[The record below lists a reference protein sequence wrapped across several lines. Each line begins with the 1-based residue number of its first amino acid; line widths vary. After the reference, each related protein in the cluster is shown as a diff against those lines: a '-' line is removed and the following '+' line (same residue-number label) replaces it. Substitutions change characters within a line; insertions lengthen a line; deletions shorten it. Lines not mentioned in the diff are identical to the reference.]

1 MRPQHTPGPW
11 FVGAQNDALFI
22 IDRRPAFSNDY
33 PNHDADTEVIAKV
46 YDDVRGNAGAGR
58 CNARLIAAAP
68 ESIEANKT
76 ALMVLCALQNAN
88 DWHPNMEKD
97 IAFAID
103 GCRAAVAKST
113 GEQP

>member
-46 YDDVRGNAGAGR
+46 YDDVRGNEHVLADR
-58 CNARLIAAAP
+58 RMMSDVIAAP
-68 ESIEANKT
+68 
-76 ALMVLCALQNAN
+76 
-88 DWHPNMEKD
+88 
-97 IAFAID
+97 
-103 GCRAAVAKST
+103 
-113 GEQP
+113 